1 MCLGIPLKI
10 IKINNNEAVAEANGI
25 KKDIRLD
32 FMPDAEV
39 GDYVMVH
46 AGFALDKIDM
56 TTAEETID
64 ALNEIEKIMHE
75 GEKSE

>member
-10 IKINNNEAVAEANGI
+10 IKINDNEAVAEANGI
-25 KKDIRLD
+25 KKNIRLD
-32 FMPDAEV
+32 FMPDAKI

-56 TTAEETID
+56 TTAAETID
-64 ALNEIEKIMHE
+64 AFKEIEKIMHE
-75 GEKSE
+75 GEKGE